1 MVGEAVGGGYP
12 LWLGEQ
18 GQGGLKIPEQALA
31 SRKLDTGQGHILA
44 WEVSG
49 HLDGAPAGRHRSAPQ
64 QATGRIS
71 RAAPPFFFLLVR
83 PGPPCPNTLS
93 TEQPW
98 KTPCCGRPL
107 LSLSLAVLSPPWE
120 WLETQR

>member
-1 MVGEAVGGGYP
+1 MGGAVEGAAYP

-31 SRKLDTGQGHILA
+31 SRRLDTGQGHIPA
-44 WEVSG
+44 WEGSG

-71 RAAPPFFFLLVR
+71 RVAPPFFFLLV
-83 PGPPCPNTLS
+83 
-93 TEQPW
+93 
-98 KTPCCGRPL
+98 
-107 LSLSLAVLSPPWE
+107 
-120 WLETQR
+120 